1 MSYTQVIKPGTTK
14 TQLIETDKV
23 DFYRQYGWEPETTQ
37 EEVVV
42 TAILKPAKKTA
53 KPNPA
58 VEEVVGND
66 ITGE

>member
-1 MSYTQVIKPGTTK
+1 MTHTRLIKPGTTK
-14 TQLIETDKV
+14 TQLVETDKV
-23 DFYRQYGWEPETTQ
+23 DFYRQYGWEPETT

-42 TAILKPAKKTA
+42 TAVLKPAKKTA

-58 VEEVVGND
+58 VEEEVGND